1 MIFPPPVT
9 LPYTKPAALFAFR
22 EGVLFLF
29 LAKNVQL
36 PSYHITFSLFVNGFG
51 AKSNA
56 NQKFRNVRFFSPR
69 KHLQKEKDR
78 KAYRQGGKYLLYCP
92 H

>member
-9 LPYTKPAALFAFR
+9 LSSTKPTALFAFR

-36 PSYHITFSLFVNGFG
+36 PRYHITFSLFVNGFE
-51 AKSNA
+51 AKSSA
-56 NQKFRNVRFFSPR
+56 KQKFRQVFFFSSR
-69 KHLQKEKDR
+69 KHLSGEKDR
-78 KAYRQGGKYLLYCP
+78 KAYRQGGKYLLY
-92 H
+92 

>member
-1 MIFPPPVT
+1 VIFPPPVT

-56 NQKFRNVRFFSPR
+56 NPKFRNLPA
-69 KHLQKEKDR
+69 
-78 KAYRQGGKYLLYCP
+78 KASAKGERPQSVSTGR
-92 H
+92 